1 MKKPSRLLLF
11 LQGFIMLNLLWWAA
25 SRLIG
30 PRMVPSPASVYL
42 RAGNLWADGVVLHL
56 VVSLWRAGAGLVL
69 ALVIGSALGLVMAH
83 SSRWNRILHPLV
95 YLTYPIPKTA
105 LLPVLLLLFG
115 LGDSSKILLV
125 TLIVIFQVIV
135 SVRGAA
141 LSIPREHYH
150 HITSLG
156 AGPWQRFRHVTL
168 PAILPELFT
177 NTKVSVGTAL
187 SILFFSEGYGTD
199 LGIGYYILD
208 AWGRLDYPDMY
219 GGIVALALLGFAL
232 FAALDALEGRLC
244 RWQRRSSAGV

>member
-177 NTKVSVGTAL
+177 NTKNLEKRVHVL
-187 SILFFSEGYGTD
+187 PK
-199 LGIGYYILD
+199 
-208 AWGRLDYPDMY
+208 RLDEK
-219 GGIVALALLGFAL
+219 VAELHLSKLGAKL
-232 FAALDALEGRLC
+232 TQLTKGQADYI
-244 RWQRRSSAGV
+244 GVSQNGPFKSEHYRY